1 MTKIPAE
8 TKTEI
13 LRLGNNF
20 KFSDREEYRREINH
34 GIIGL
39 AKKAIAGNI
48 ADDQPYTFRI
58 NFRNGM
64 IVGQTFDPR
73 FSIQKLEGRS
83 TTTEFTLSNT
93 DPAKYYELK
102 SLEVDYKETITN
114 GDSWVA
120 RIKMVNGKI
129 VDAFINSDFDDP
141 EERKLMRDA
150 LLRGFK
156 SPEMV

>member
-8 TKTEI
+8 TKAEMISFGT
-13 LRLGNNF
+13 NM
-20 KFSDREEYRREINH
+20 KFTKRDSDFRELNA
-34 GIIGL
+34 GIVGL
-39 AKKAIAGNI
+39 VKKAVANQI
-48 ADDQPYTFRI
+48 ADDQPYTFQI

-83 TTTEFTLSNT
+83 PTSEFTLSNEDT
-93 DPAKYYELK
+93 AKYYELK
-102 SLEVDYKETITN
+102 NLDVDHKPSITN

-120 RIKMVNGKI
+120 RIKIVNDNV

-141 EERKLMRDA
+141 EERKLIKDTLMH
-150 LLRGFK
+150 GFK
-156 SPEMV
+156 NPEMM

>member
-8 TKTEI
+8 AKAEMISRGTSM
-13 LRLGNNF
+13 
-20 KFSDREEYRREINH
+20 KFTIDQNHMRELNY
-34 GIIGL
+34 GIVGL
-39 AKKAIAGNI
+39 VKKAVANQIS
-48 ADDQPYTFRI
+48 DDQPYTFQI

-73 FSIQKLEGRS
+73 FSIQKLEGRAP
-83 TTTEFTLSNT
+83 TTEFILSNT
-93 DPAKYYELK
+93 DPVKYYELK
-102 SLEVDYKETITN
+102 TLSVDYQPSIAN

-120 RIKMVNGKI
+120 RIKMVNGVI

-156 SPEMV
+156 SPEMA

>member
-8 TKTEI
+8 TKAEI
-13 LRLGNNF
+13 ISFETNV
-20 KFSDREEYRREINH
+20 KFTKYDSDFRELNA
-34 GIIGL
+34 GIAGL
-39 AKKAIAGNI
+39 VKKAVANQID
-48 ADDQPYTFRI
+48 DDQPYTFQI

-83 TTTEFTLSNT
+83 VTSEFTLSNEDT
-93 DPAKYYELK
+93 AKYYELK
-102 SLEVDYKETITN
+102 ELIVDNQPSITN

-120 RIKMVNGKI
+120 RIKMVGGNV

-141 EERKLMRDA
+141 EERKLMRDT

-156 SPEMV
+156 SPERM

>member
-8 TKTEI
+8 TKAEMISRGT
-13 LRLGNNF
+13 NM
-20 KFSDREEYRREINH
+20 KFTRHDSDFRELNA
-34 GIIGL
+34 GIAALVKRAVANQISD
-39 AKKAIAGNI
+39 N
-48 ADDQPYTFRI
+48 QPYTFQI

-64 IVGQTFDPR
+64 IVGHTFDPR
-73 FSIQKLEGRS
+73 FSIQRLEGRAP
-83 TTTEFTLSNT
+83 TTDFTLLNE

-102 SLEVDYKETITN
+102 TLSVDYQSPITN

-120 RIKMVNGKI
+120 RIKMVNGVI

-141 EERKLMRDA
+141 EERKLMRDS

-156 SPEMV
+156 SPERA

>member
-8 TKTEI
+8 TKAEI
-13 LRLGNNF
+13 ISSGTNAQFTKRDYNF
-20 KFSDREEYRREINH
+20 RELNA
-34 GIIGL
+34 GIVGL
-39 AKKAIAGNI
+39 VKKAVANQI
-48 ADDQPYTFRI
+48 ADDQPYTFQI

-83 TTTEFTLSNT
+83 ATSEFTLGNEDT
-93 DPAKYYELK
+93 AKYYELK
-102 SLEVDYKETITN
+102 KLNVSYQPSITN

-120 RIKMVNGKI
+120 RIKMVGGNV

-141 EERKLMRDA
+141 EERKLMRDT

-156 SPEMV
+156 SPERM

>member
-1 MTKIPAE
+1 MTNIPAE
-8 TKTEI
+8 TKAKMI
-13 LRLGNNF
+13 SRGPNM
-20 KFSDREEYRREINH
+20 KFTKYDSDFRELNV
-34 GIIGL
+34 GIAGL
-39 AKKAIAGNI
+39 VKKAVANQI
-48 ADDQPYTFRI
+48 ADDQPYTFQI

-83 TTTEFTLSNT
+83 VTSEFTLSNEDT
-93 DPAKYYELK
+93 AKYYELK
-102 SLEVDYKETITN
+102 KLYMGYQPSITN

-120 RIKMVNGKI
+120 RIKMVNGNV

-141 EERKLMRDA
+141 EERKLMRDT

-156 SPEMV
+156 SPEMM

>member
-8 TKTEI
+8 TKTNMI
-13 LRLGNNF
+13 SLGTNM
-20 KFSDREEYRREINH
+20 KFTQYDYTFRELNA
-34 GIIGL
+34 GIAGL
-39 AKKAIAGNI
+39 VKKAVANQIS
-48 ADDQPYTFRI
+48 DDQPYTFQI

-83 TTTEFTLSNT
+83 ATTEFTLSNT

-102 SLEVDYKETITN
+102 TLSVDYMPTISN

-120 RIKMVNGKI
+120 RIKMVNGAI

-156 SPEMV
+156 SPEMA

>member
-8 TKTEI
+8 TKAEMISRGT
-13 LRLGNNF
+13 NM
-20 KFSDREEYRREINH
+20 KFTKYESDFRELNA
-34 GIIGL
+34 G
-39 AKKAIAGNI
+39 IAGLVRKAVANQI
-48 ADDQPYTFRI
+48 ADDQPYTFQI

-73 FSIQKLEGRS
+73 FSIQRLEGRVP
-83 TTTEFTLSNT
+83 TTDFTLSNT
-93 DPAKYYELK
+93 DPEKYYELK
-102 SLEVDYKETITN
+102 SLSTDYQPSITN

-120 RIKMVNGKI
+120 RIKMVNGEI

>member
-8 TKTEI
+8 TKTAI
-13 LRLGNNF
+13 LNGGNFF
-20 KFSDREEYRREINH
+20 KFTMYEYDVRELNH
-34 GIIGL
+34 GIAGL
-39 AKKAIAGNI
+39 VKKAVANQIS
-48 ADDQPYTFRI
+48 DDQPYTFQI

-83 TTTEFTLSNT
+83 VTTEFTLSNT

-102 SLEVDYKETITN
+102 RLMVDYRPSITN

-120 RIKMVNGKI
+120 RIKMVNGVI

-141 EERKLMRDA
+141 EERKLMRDT
-150 LLRGFK
+150 LLHGIK
-156 SPEMV
+156 LPEMA

>member
-1 MTKIPAE
+1 MAKIPAE
-8 TKTEI
+8 TKAEMISRRTNMKFTKYEYN
-13 LRLGNNF
+13 LREL
-20 KFSDREEYRREINH
+20 NH
-34 GIIGL
+34 GIAGL
-39 AKKAIAGNI
+39 VKKAVANQI

-83 TTTEFTLSNT
+83 TTSEFTLGNE
-93 DPAKYYELK
+93 DPVKYYELK
-102 SLEVDYKETITN
+102 KLSVDYKPDITN

-120 RIKMVNGKI
+120 RIKTVNGEI
-129 VDAFINSDFDDP
+129 VYAFINSDFDDP
-141 EERKLMRDA
+141 EERKLMRDT

-156 SPEMV
+156 TPEMM

>member
-8 TKTEI
+8 TKAKMISFGT
-13 LRLGNNF
+13 NA
-20 KFSDREEYRREINH
+20 KFTKQGYDFLELNA
-34 GIIGL
+34 GITGL
-39 AKKAIAGNI
+39 VKKAVANQI
-48 ADDQPYTFRI
+48 ADDQPYTFQI

-73 FSIQKLEGRS
+73 FSIQKLEGRRATS
-83 TTTEFTLSNT
+83 EFTLGNE

-102 SLEVDYKETITN
+102 KLDFNFQPSITN

-120 RIKMVNGKI
+120 RIKMVNGGV

-156 SPEMV
+156 SPERM

>member
-1 MTKIPAE
+1 MAKIPTE
-8 TKTEI
+8 TKAEMI
-13 LRLGNNF
+13 SSGPNM
-20 KFSDREEYRREINH
+20 KFSAYNYDFRELNY
-34 GIIGL
+34 GIAGL
-39 AKKAIAGNI
+39 VKKAIANQI
-48 ADDQPYTFRI
+48 ADDQPYTFQI

-83 TTTEFTLSNT
+83 ATTEFTLTNT

-102 SLEVDYKETITN
+102 ELQMSYHPSITN

-120 RIKMVNGKI
+120 RIKMVNGAV

-141 EERKLMRDA
+141 EERKLMRDV

-156 SPEMV
+156 HPEMA

>member
-8 TKTEI
+8 TKAEMISRGTNI
-13 LRLGNNF
+13 
-20 KFSDREEYRREINH
+20 KFTKYESDFRELNH
-34 GIIGL
+34 GIAGL
-39 AKKAIAGNI
+39 VKKAVANQI
-48 ADDQPYTFRI
+48 ADDQPYTFQI

-73 FSIQKLEGRS
+73 FSIQRLEGRS
-83 TTTEFTLSNT
+83 ATTEFTLSNT

-102 SLEVDYKETITN
+102 TLSVDYQSPITN

-120 RIKMVNGKI
+120 RIKMVNGEI

-156 SPEMV
+156 GPEIA

>member
-1 MTKIPAE
+1 MAKIPAE
-8 TKTEI
+8 TKAEMISRGMKFTRTEGG
-13 LRLGNNF
+13 LRELN
-20 KFSDREEYRREINH
+20 Y
-34 GIIGL
+34 GIAGL
-39 AKKAIAGNI
+39 VKKAVANQI

-73 FSIQKLEGRS
+73 FSIQRLEGRS
-83 TTTEFTLSNT
+83 ATSEFTLSNGDT
-93 DPAKYYELK
+93 AKYYELK
-102 SLEVDYKETITN
+102 RLDADYQPSITN

-120 RIKMVNGKI
+120 RIKVVNGET

-141 EERKLMRDA
+141 EERKLMRDT

-156 SPEMV
+156 TPERA

>member
-8 TKTEI
+8 TKAEMISRET
-13 LRLGNNF
+13 NM
-20 KFSDREEYRREINH
+20 KFTKHEYDFRELNV
-34 GIIGL
+34 GIAGL
-39 AKKAIAGNI
+39 VKKAVANQID
-48 ADDQPYTFRI
+48 DDQPYTFQI

-73 FSIQKLEGRS
+73 FSIQRLEGRS
-83 TTTEFTLSNT
+83 ATTEFTLSNT

-102 SLEVDYKETITN
+102 SLDVDYQSPITN

-120 RIKMVNGKI
+120 RIKMVNGEI

-156 SPEMV
+156 SPERA

>member
-8 TKTEI
+8 TKANMI
-13 LRLGNNF
+13 SLGTNM
-20 KFSDREEYRREINH
+20 KFTKYESDFRELNA
-34 GIIGL
+34 GIVGL
-39 AKKAIAGNI
+39 VKKAVSNQIN
-48 ADDQPYTFRI
+48 DNQPYTFQI

-83 TTTEFTLSNT
+83 VTSEFTLDT
-93 DPAKYYELK
+93 KDAAKYYELK
-102 SLEVDYKETITN
+102 KLNTDYKPSITN

-120 RIKMVNGKI
+120 RIKMVNGA
-129 VDAFINSDFDDP
+129 VTEAFINSDFDDP
-141 EERKLMRDA
+141 EERKLMQDA

-156 SPEMV
+156 NPEMA

>member
-1 MTKIPAE
+1 MTNIPAE
-8 TKTEI
+8 TKAEVISRGT
-13 LRLGNNF
+13 NM
-20 KFSDREEYRREINH
+20 KFTISQSYMRELNA
-34 GIIGL
+34 GIAGL
-39 AKKAIAGNI
+39 VKKAVANQI

-73 FSIQKLEGRS
+73 FSIQKIEGRS
-83 TTTEFTLSNT
+83 ATTEFTLSNT

-102 SLEVDYKETITN
+102 ELSVDYQPSITN

-120 RIKMVNGKI
+120 RIKMVNGEI

-156 SPEMV
+156 SPERA

>member
-8 TKTEI
+8 TKAEMI
-13 LRLGNNF
+13 SRGMYV
-20 KFSDREEYRREINH
+20 KFTKYDYDFRELNG
-34 GIIGL
+34 GIAGL
-39 AKKAIAGNI
+39 VKKAVNNQI
-48 ADDQPYTFRI
+48 ADDQPYTFQI

-73 FSIQKLEGRS
+73 FSIQRLEGRAP
-83 TTTEFTLSNT
+83 TTDFTLSNT

-102 SLEVDYKETITN
+102 SLSVDYRPPITN

-120 RIKMVNGKI
+120 RIKMVNGEI

-141 EERKLMRDA
+141 EERKLMRDV

-156 SPEMV
+156 GPEVA

>member
-8 TKTEI
+8 TKAEMISRGT
-13 LRLGNNF
+13 NM
-20 KFSDREEYRREINH
+20 KFTMHEYDFRELNA
-34 GIIGL
+34 GIVGL
-39 AKKAIAGNI
+39 VKKAVANQI
-48 ADDQPYTFRI
+48 ADDQPYTFQI

-83 TTTEFTLSNT
+83 ATTEFTLDT
-93 DPAKYYELK
+93 EDAAKYYELK
-102 SLEVDYKETITN
+102 TLNVDYQSPITN

-141 EERKLMRDA
+141 EERKLMRDT

-156 SPEMV
+156 SPEMA

>member
-1 MTKIPAE
+1 MAKIPAE

-13 LRLGNNF
+13 LNGGNLF
-20 KFSDREEYRREINH
+20 KFTKYEYDFRELNV
-34 GIIGL
+34 GIAGL
-39 AKKAIAGNI
+39 AKKAVANQI
-48 ADDQPYTFRI
+48 ADDQPYTFQI

-64 IVGQTFDPR
+64 IVGQAFDPR
-73 FSIQKLEGRS
+73 VSIQRLEGRAP
-83 TTTEFTLSNT
+83 TTEFTLFDT
-93 DPAKYYELK
+93 DTAKYYELK
-102 SLEVDYKETITN
+102 ALSVDYGSSITN

-120 RIKMVNGKI
+120 RIKVVNDKI

-156 SPEMV
+156 SPEMA

>member
-8 TKTEI
+8 TKAEMISFGPNAKFTRTESD
-13 LRLGNNF
+13 LREL
-20 KFSDREEYRREINH
+20 NH
-34 GIIGL
+34 GIAGL
-39 AKKAIAGNI
+39 VKRAIANQI
-48 ADDQPYTFRI
+48 ADDQPYTFQI

-73 FSIQKLEGRS
+73 FSIQRLEGRAP
-83 TTTEFTLSNT
+83 TTEFTLSNT

-102 SLEVDYKETITN
+102 RLSVDYHPSITN

-120 RIKMVNGKI
+120 RIKMVNGEI

-141 EERKLMRDA
+141 EERKLMRDT

-156 SPEMV
+156 SPEMA

>member
-8 TKTEI
+8 TKTEMI
-13 LRLGNNF
+13 SRGTNMKFTKYEYDLREL
-20 KFSDREEYRREINH
+20 NH
-34 GIIGL
+34 GIAGL
-39 AKKAIAGNI
+39 VKKAVANQI
-48 ADDQPYTFRI
+48 ADDQPYTFQI

-73 FSIQKLEGRS
+73 FSIQRLEGRAP
-83 TTTEFTLSNT
+83 TTEFTLSNT

-102 SLEVDYKETITN
+102 TLSVDYQSPITN

-120 RIKMVNGKI
+120 RIKMVNGEI

-141 EERKLMRDA
+141 EERKLMRDF

-156 SPEMV
+156 SPEMA

>member
-8 TKTEI
+8 TKAEMI
-13 LRLGNNF
+13 RRGPNM
-20 KFSDREEYRREINH
+20 KFTHDEGTRELNV
-34 GIIGL
+34 GIAGL
-39 AKKAIAGNI
+39 VKKAVDNKI
-48 ADDQPYTFRI
+48 ADDQPYTFQI

-83 TTTEFTLSNT
+83 ATTEFTLSNT

-102 SLEVDYKETITN
+102 SLSVDYESTITN

-120 RIKMVNGKI
+120 RIKMVNGEI

-141 EERKLMRDA
+141 EERKLMRDT

-156 SPEMV
+156 SPEMM

>member
-8 TKTEI
+8 TKTEMI
-13 LRLGNNF
+13 SRGTNM
-20 KFSDREEYRREINH
+20 KFTELESDFRELNH
-34 GIIGL
+34 GIAGL
-39 AKKAIAGNI
+39 VKKAVANQI
-48 ADDQPYTFRI
+48 ADDQPYTFQI

-73 FSIQKLEGRS
+73 FSVQKIEGRS
-83 TTTEFTLSNT
+83 ATSEFTLSNT
-93 DPAKYYELK
+93 DPEKYYELK
-102 SLEVDYKETITN
+102 RLSVDYRPPITN

-120 RIKMVNGKI
+120 RIKVVNGET

-141 EERKLMRDA
+141 EDRKLMRDT

-156 SPEMV
+156 SPDMM

>member
-8 TKTEI
+8 TKAAMISRGTNI
-13 LRLGNNF
+13 
-20 KFSDREEYRREINH
+20 KFTKYEYSFRELNA
-34 GIIGL
+34 GIAGL
-39 AKKAIAGNI
+39 VKKAIANQI
-48 ADDQPYTFRI
+48 ADDQPYTFQI

-73 FSIQKLEGRS
+73 FSIQRLEGRAP
-83 TTTEFTLSNT
+83 TTEFTLSNT
-93 DPAKYYELK
+93 DPEKYYELK
-102 SLEVDYKETITN
+102 TLSVDYQPDITN

-120 RIKMVNGKI
+120 RIKMVNGEI

-150 LLRGFK
+150 LLRGFED
-156 SPEMV
+156 PERA

>member
-8 TKTEI
+8 TKTEMI
-13 LRLGNNF
+13 SQGTNM
-20 KFSDREEYRREINH
+20 KFTRYEETMRELNY
-34 GIIGL
+34 GIAGL
-39 AKKAIAGNI
+39 VKKAVANQIS
-48 ADDQPYTFRI
+48 DDQPYTFQI

-73 FSIQKLEGRS
+73 FSIQRLESRAP
-83 TTTEFTLSNT
+83 TTEFTLSNT
-93 DPAKYYELK
+93 DTAKYYELK
-102 SLEVDYKETITN
+102 ALSVDYLSSITN

-120 RIKMVNGKI
+120 RIKIVNGYI

-156 SPEMV
+156 SPEKV

>member
-8 TKTEI
+8 TKTAI
-13 LRLGNNF
+13 QNGGNFF
-20 KFSDREEYRREINH
+20 KFTNWEMNRREINR

-39 AKKAIAGNI
+39 AKKAIAGKI

-58 NFRNGM
+58 NFQNGR
-64 IVGQTFDPR
+64 IVGESFDPR
-73 FSIQKLEGRS
+73 FSVQVLDGRS
-83 TTTEFTLSNT
+83 DTTEFSLGTDQNT
-93 DPAKYYELK
+93 AYYECK
-102 SLEVDYKETITN
+102 SLEVDYNPSITN

-120 RIKMVNGKI
+120 RIKVVNGAV

-156 SPEMV
+156 SPEMM

>member
-8 TKTEI
+8 TKAEMISRGPNMKFTRTE
-13 LRLGNNF
+13 
-20 KFSDREEYRREINH
+20 SDFRELNH
-34 GIIGL
+34 GIAGL
-39 AKKAIAGNI
+39 VKKAVANQI
-48 ADDQPYTFRI
+48 ADDQPYTFQI

-83 TTTEFTLSNT
+83 DTSEFTLSNT

-102 SLEVDYKETITN
+102 DLYVDYQPPITN
-114 GDSWVA
+114 GNSWVA
-120 RIKMVNGKI
+120 RIKVVNGEI
-129 VDAFINSDFDDP
+129 VDALINSDFDDP
-141 EERKLMRDA
+141 EERKLMRDT

-156 SPEMV
+156 SREMM

>member
-8 TKTEI
+8 TKTEMI
-13 LRLGNNF
+13 SRGTNM
-20 KFSDREEYRREINH
+20 KFTRYEADFRELNH
-34 GIIGL
+34 DIAGL
-39 AKKAIAGNI
+39 VKKAVANQI
-48 ADDQPYTFRI
+48 ADDQPYTFQI

-83 TTTEFTLSNT
+83 ATTEFTLSNT
-93 DPAKYYELK
+93 DPAKYYEFKAL
-102 SLEVDYKETITN
+102 SVDYHSPITN

-120 RIKMVNGKI
+120 RIKMVNNEI
-129 VDAFINSDFDDP
+129 VDAFINSDFEDP
-141 EERKLMRDA
+141 DERKLMRDA

-156 SPEMV
+156 SPEMA

>member
-8 TKTEI
+8 TKAEMISRETSV
-13 LRLGNNF
+13 
-20 KFSDREEYRREINH
+20 KFTTYEYDMRELNH
-34 GIIGL
+34 GIAGL
-39 AKKAIAGNI
+39 VKKAVSNKID
-48 ADDQPYTFRI
+48 DDQPYTFQI

-64 IVGQTFDPR
+64 IVGRTFDPR
-73 FSIQKLEGRS
+73 FSIQRLEGRAP
-83 TTTEFTLSNT
+83 TTEFTLSNT

-102 SLEVDYKETITN
+102 TLSVDYRPSITN

-120 RIKMVNGKI
+120 RIKMVNGEI

-156 SPEMV
+156 SPERA